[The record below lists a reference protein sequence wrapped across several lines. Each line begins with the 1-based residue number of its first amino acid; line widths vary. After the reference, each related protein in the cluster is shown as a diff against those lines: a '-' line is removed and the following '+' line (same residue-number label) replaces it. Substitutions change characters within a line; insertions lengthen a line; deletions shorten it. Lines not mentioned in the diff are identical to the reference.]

1 MSPRT
6 LGIVYVASL
15 AFHGGLAAVVSAIEP
30 APVVETIRITM
41 REAPPPPPEPE
52 APPPPPEVEA
62 PPPPP
67 PPEPA
72 APPPPRPRAEPPLE
86 APAPPAAPPPML
98 GASMQGGV
106 GLGGVA
112 IPAGE
117 ATAPPPEPRVT
128 RAAARTLEAPAEQ
141 APRAASGEGCTE
153 EVTRPRP
160 ISMPQPAY
168 TEAARAAS
176 IEGRVRVRVEVDA
189 TGAVASVTVLEGLGH
204 GLDEAALEAVRGA
217 RFEAAT
223 RCGDAVSAA
232 FTISVR
238 FTL

>member
-41 REAPPPPPEPE
+41 RDTPPPPPEPE
-52 APPPPPEVEA
+52 TPPPPPEIEA
-62 PPPPP
+62 SPPPP
-67 PPEPA
+67 PPESGA
-72 APPPPRPRAEPPLE
+72 PPPRPRAEPP
-86 APAPPAAPPPML
+86 PPVVPPPPPPPML
-98 GASMQGGV
+98 GAAMQGGA

-112 IPAGE
+112 IPVGE
-117 ATAPPPEPRVT
+117 ATAPAAEPRVT
-128 RAAARTLEAPAEQ
+128 RAAARTLEAPVEQ
-141 APRAASGEGCTE
+141 PPRAAPDQGCAE
-153 EVTRPRP
+153 EATRPRP

-189 TGAVASVTVLEGLGH
+189 GGAVASVTVLEGLGH

-223 RCGDAVSAA
+223 RCGDAVSAT